1 MGLKQTLGRA
11 AATNVPT
18 VAPKLTSGFVRK
30 ALHHA
35 IHGAGPL
42 KPAGEAAAAYLAD
55 HDGDVDAAIKA
66 AQLRHAQYAGAQGLL
81 TNIGGIVTVAVT
93 IPANISGL
101 TMIQARLIAITAHL
115 RGYDLDDPRVQN
127 AVLACMM
134 GPGEVKRMLKKK
146 TIPAPPMAIATAPQ
160 HDPELDVRL
169 SNEVAVDLITR
180 VMGKRFAVTVSRRVP
195 VLGGVVG
202 MSADGW
208 ATWQL
213 GRYAASELLP
223 RPKKTAS

>member
-1 MGLKQTLGRA
+1 
-11 AATNVPT
+11 
-18 VAPKLTSGFVRK
+18 
-30 ALHHA
+30 
-35 IHGAGPL
+35 
-42 KPAGEAAAAYLAD
+42 
-55 HDGDVDAAIKA
+55 
-66 AQLRHAQYAGAQGLL
+66 
-81 TNIGGIVTVAVT
+81 
-93 IPANISGL
+93 
-101 TMIQARLIAITAHL
+101 MIQARLIAITAHL

-134 GPGEVKRMLKKK
+134 GPGEVKGMLKKK